1 MWKEVDNHLEKS
13 FKLKDFKQAMAFL
26 QLIAFEAEALN
37 HHPDIHNEYNK
48 VDIQLST
55 HSEGNKVTEKDRE
68 LSKKIDAVFTLFSK

>member
-13 FKLKDFKQAMAFL
+13 FKLKDFKQAMAFI
-26 QLIAFEAEALN
+26 QLIAFEAEAMN

-55 HSEGNKVTEKDRE
+55 HSEGNKVTDKDRE
-68 LSKKIDAVFTLFSK
+68 LAKKIDSVFTLFSK

>member
-68 LSKKIDAVFTLFSK
+68 LSKKIDAVFTLVSK